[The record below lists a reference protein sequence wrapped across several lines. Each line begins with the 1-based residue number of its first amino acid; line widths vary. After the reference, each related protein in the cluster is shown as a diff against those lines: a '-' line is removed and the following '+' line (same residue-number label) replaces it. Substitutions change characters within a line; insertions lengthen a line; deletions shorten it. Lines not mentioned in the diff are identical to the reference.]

1 MFNVKKAAVAA
12 AVGFALSFLLSIVA
26 TGKFGMAFLRGIIFA
41 AVFAAGAIAIDF
53 LNSRFLSG
61 EGGEFPSLVPDVPQ
75 KKAGAKSAGNLVSI
89 VIDDANLTEEPA
101 APDFDVSANGELLKH
116 LDAKEKKTPK
126 KEQQIQEQTT
136 PDMQKADVQEKAA
149 ADVSAAENSDGSNPR
164 SNPSSNPSSNPEIK
178 KPTQEEGAP
187 HGAQIKAEA
196 LGGSDKKPASSKEQS
211 KKEETAPSAQD
222 SETFKPMQLDAISG
236 GAKKSESAAER
247 KHERLQQIDELPDF
261 AALTSGSEAQRDD
274 ELISDSEFAESEP
287 DEDDGG
293 EEDNVSSAPRGEI
306 PVDYDSETIASAIR
320 TLLKRDE

>member
-61 EGGEFPSLVPDVPQ
+61 EGGEFPSLVPDVSQ

-89 VIDDANLTEEPA
+89 VIDDANLTEEPS

-116 LDAKEKKTPK
+116 LDSKEKKTPK

-149 ADVSAAENSDGSNPR
+149 ADVSAAAKSDGSNPR
-164 SNPSSNPSSNPEIK
+164 SNPEIK
-178 KPTQEEGAP
+178 KPTQEEDAP

-196 LGGSDKKPASSKEQS
+196 PSGSDKKPAGSKEQS
-211 KKEETAPSAQD
+211 KKEETAPAAQD